1 MVRGII
7 SGVSFVAYPN
17 LPSAKEVCERRR
29 HAHDT
34 LVTGTDLLER
44 SVVETLGNVG
54 GLLLDG
60 NKDVAGLVV
69 EALVG
74 VVVTDLLDRVSDDR
88 LVVDLGSG
96 RDLTE
101 DLRVNSDSFL
111 QGSGRLT
118 MIIPVLVA
126 VSQATLENGS
136 CRQ

>member
-1 MVRGII
+1 M
-7 SGVSFVAYPN
+7 
-17 LPSAKEVCERRR
+17 
-29 HAHDT
+29 
-34 LVTGTDLLER
+34 
-44 SVVETLGNVG
+44 VETLGNVG

-74 VVVTDLLDRVSDDR
+74 VIVTDLLDRVSDDR